1 MSGIEI
7 TYKEFLLV
15 FRDFWLRLCTMMQ
28 TYRDVFH
35 YFERTYLMRESHQTL
50 WELALNQVKETLS
63 VFDRD

>member
-1 MSGIEI
+1 
-7 TYKEFLLV
+7 
-15 FRDFWLRLCTMMQ
+15 MMQ